1 MDFCILE
8 LLNKDVDRRTC
19 FSIPLCIDGCR
30 WGGAQVSMCCAG
42 GARAAGAVG
51 GQGARACVDWRKPI
65 KWIRVRVHPCL
76 VLFAAVRR
84 RHLPPLI
91 WEFQRNVFLK
101 FGLNREKIKKKHN
114 SSNKPGL
121 IWHRSASISSFFN
134 VLQRKFT
141 PPATGKTSLC
151 VSFLISASKERKHF
165 KIPVKHFHHVRF
177 RYYFLQTNRTCSWW
191 WV

>member
-42 GARAAGAVG
+42 VARAAGAVG
-51 GQGARACVDWRKPI
+51 GQGARACVDWREPI

-101 FGLNREKIKKKHN
+101 FGLNREKIKKTQQQQQTGIN
-114 SSNKPGL
+114 LTPFSF
-121 IWHRSASISSFFN
+121 ISSFFN
-134 VLQRKFT
+134 VFQREFT

-165 KIPVKHFHHVRF
+165 KIQVKH
-177 RYYFLQTNRTCSWW
+177 LQI
-191 WV
+191 